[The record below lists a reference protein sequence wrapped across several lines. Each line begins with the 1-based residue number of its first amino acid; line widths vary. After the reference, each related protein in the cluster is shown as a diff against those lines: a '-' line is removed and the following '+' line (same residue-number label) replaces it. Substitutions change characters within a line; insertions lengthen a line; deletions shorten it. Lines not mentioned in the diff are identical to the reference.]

1 MLLAKV
7 RQRIFQRQNP
17 GVGLMPSL
25 AGSRL
30 KAEQVVDTYLRVI
43 RVCGMIGVLT
53 RHGNGGRVDV
63 VGSLCVPRIDVF

>member
-1 MLLAKV
+1 
-7 RQRIFQRQNP
+7 
-17 GVGLMPSL
+17 MPSL